1 MSQWRSA
8 KCPFEKALNGLGIGL
23 TVYGGERAFVLSFVG
38 RVVALQGANRSRER
52 LQVARL
58 SCGRMGQETGST
70 GRLDVP
76 PSSPLGR
83 CVTAAPVAFWGD
95 VRLPYVMQTM
105 QSRKRKHRSRKLEFS
120 RPKVVW
126 ATRSSLRVNALVQ
139 EGGG

>member
-76 PSSPLGR
+76 PLLPFGSECHSGASGVLGR
-83 CVTAAPVAFWGD
+83 RTTTVCYANHAITQKKTSKPKTGI
-95 VRLPYVMQTM
+95 
-105 QSRKRKHRSRKLEFS
+105 FS
-120 RPKVVW
+120 P
-126 ATRSSLRVNALVQ
+126 
-139 EGGG
+139 